1 MKVLIVN
8 TCYAFGSTGRI
19 AAQEYDYL
27 KMQGV
32 DVYVAYA
39 YDLDRK
45 KLYQNDDH
53 LFLFGNNVTKYV
65 SAGLTRIFGDQ
76 LGHAY
81 LSTLKLLGII
91 KKINPDI
98 IHIHCVNAYSCNH
111 YLLLNWLKK
120 NHFPVVLTEHAEY
133 YYTGNCSYVFE
144 CEQWKHGCKR
154 CPNVK
159 EAQKSFVFDSSHKN
173 WLKMKEAMSG
183 WNGKLAITTVS
194 PWLMNKSMQSDITKG
209 IPHYCIC
216 NGVDTSVFYLPE
228 AYKNKSNYQY
238 ILFVVP
244 GSMSGVKGGWYII
257 QLAKRLPGRKLVV
270 IGTEKPEGT
279 YPTNLAFISHTSNQ
293 QEMANYYRDA
303 VVTVITSKRETFS
316 MVVAESLCC
325 GTPVVGFLC
334 GGAES
339 IALKDYSKFVKF
351 GDVETLANAIEE
363 IIGKKDFDRHKI
375 SKEAIEAYDSIKMC
389 KGYYSLLAKMT
400 DYSGPRK

>member
-27 KMQGV
+27 QMQGV

-45 KLYQNDDH
+45 KLYQGNNH
-53 LFLFGNNVTKYV
+53 LFLFGNNITKYV
-65 SAGLTRIFGDQ
+65 SAGLTRLFGDQ

-81 LSTLKLLGII
+81 LSTWKLLGII
-91 KKINPDI
+91 KKIQPDV
-98 IHIHCVNAYSCNH
+98 IHIHCVNVYSCNH
-111 YLLLNWLKK
+111 YILLKWLKE
-120 NHFPVVLTEHAEY
+120 NGYPVILTEHAEY

-154 CPNVK
+154 CPNVRG
-159 EAQKSFVFDSSHKN
+159 AQKSFVIDSSRKN
-173 WLKMKEAMSG
+173 WLKMKNALSD
-183 WNGKLAITTVS
+183 WNNKLAITAVS
-194 PWLMNKSMQSDITKG
+194 PWLMNKSLQSDITRN

-216 NGVDTSVFYLPE
+216 NGVNTSVFNLPE
-228 AYKNKSNYQY
+228 EYKRHTNNQY

-244 GSMSGVKGGWYII
+244 GSMSGVKGGQYIV
-257 QLAKRLPGRKLVV
+257 QLAKRLPERRLIVV
-270 IGTEKPEGT
+270 GTDKPEGEF
-279 YPTNLAFISHTSNQ
+279 PKNLFFVSHTSNQ

-303 VVTVITSKRETFS
+303 AVTVVTSKRETFS

-339 IALKDYSKFVKF
+339 IALKDYSSFVEF
-351 GDVETLANAIEE
+351 GNVEKMANEIEAV
-363 IIGKKDFDRHKI
+363 IGKRGYDRKEI
-375 SKEAIEAYDSIKMC
+375 SKEAITAYASIKMC
-389 KGYYSLLAKMT
+389 KGYYSLLVEMAE
-400 DYSGPRK
+400 GL